1 MTLEQLKEQV
11 DKVYI
16 QVEEMGY
23 DPRQIEPIVNIH
35 IGIPDDVRRTAI
47 TIRSSK

>member
-1 MTLEQLKEQV
+1 MTLEQLKEQL
-11 DKVYI
+11 DKACL

-35 IGIPDDVRRTAI
+35 IGIPDGDRHASI